1 MTASPWA
8 RPFRLLATDRMCF
21 SAEQGVV
28 AVSAKRHAEISGGGI
43 GGLVAAAA
51 LAQRGWTVRV
61 HERADHLRAFGSGIF
76 VWYNLMRVLKAVGAY
91 EEAMADAHRFVAR
104 ETRDHENRLVNIVR
118 ASPRPEDAIYT
129 ASRRA
134 ILEALAA
141 AARRAGVEILT
152 SSAAVGAESAGV
164 LLTENGR
171 SFAADLVVAADGV
184 NSKVRDGLKL
194 TARRQPLADGAI
206 RVMIPRA
213 AEELTSDRG
222 QKSIE
227 FWSGKRRI
235 FYTAVSREEVYVA
248 FMLPVVDE
256 EGSAMPLRRWT
267 WQRSFP
273 HLSDVIDRVGE
284 QGRWDRFEL
293 IRLHRWSAGKVAIL
307 GDAAH
312 AMSPNT
318 GQGAGTAAM
327 NALSLAV
334 HVSEAPSVEEG
345 LASWEAKERPLTEH
359 TQRVAGIY
367 GSLTAWPTVLRTP
380 IMRLG
385 AKSKWV
391 MSHRQRAANHVPTGA
406 EAFA

>member
-1 MTASPWA
+1 VPAS
-8 RPFRLLATDRMCF
+8 
-21 SAEQGVV
+21 
-28 AVSAKRHAEISGGGI
+28 RHAEISGGGI

-61 HERADHLRAFGSGIF
+61 HERAEHLRAFGSGIF

-91 EEAMADAHRFVAR
+91 EDAMVGAHRFVAR
-104 ETRDHENRLVNIVR
+104 ETRDHANRLINIVR
-118 ASPRPEDAIYT
+118 ASPRAEDAIYT
-129 ASRRA
+129 ASRRK

-152 SSAAVGAESAGV
+152 SSAVVGAEPGGA
-164 LLTENGR
+164 LRTEDGR
-171 SFAADLVVAADGV
+171 AYPADLVVAADGV
-184 NSKVRDGLKL
+184 NSRVREALQL
-194 TARRQPLADGAI
+194 TEMRRPLADGSI
-206 RVMIPRA
+206 RVMIPRMGS
-213 AEELTSDRG
+213 ELTSDRG

-227 FWSGKRRI
+227 FWSGKRRM

-248 FMLPVVDE
+248 FMLPVSDA
-256 EGSAMPLRRWT
+256 EGCAMPLNQET
-267 WQRSFP
+267 WRRSFP
-273 HLSDVIDRVGE
+273 HLNDVIERVGDR
-284 QGRWDRFEL
+284 GRWDRFEL
-293 IRLHRWSAGKVAIL
+293 IRLRRWSAGRVAIV

-334 HVSEAPSVEEG
+334 HVSEYSSVEEA
-345 LASWEAKERPLTEH
+345 LVRWETKERPLTEH

-367 GSLTAWPTVLRTP
+367 GALTAWPAFLRTP
-380 IMRLG
+380 IMSVG
-385 AKSKWV
+385 ARSKWV

-406 EAFA
+406 EAFC

>member
-1 MTASPWA
+1 M
-8 RPFRLLATDRMCF
+8 
-21 SAEQGVV
+21 
-28 AVSAKRHAEISGGGI
+28 
-43 GGLVAAAA
+43 
-51 LAQRGWTVRV
+51 RV

-91 EEAMADAHRFVAR
+91 EEAMDGAHRFVAR
-104 ETRDHENRLVNIVR
+104 ETRDHANRLVNIVR

-129 ASRRA
+129 ASRRK
-134 ILEALAA
+134 ILEGLAA
-141 AARRAGVEILT
+141 AARRADVEILT
-152 SSAAVGAESAGV
+152 SSAVVGAEPGGA
-164 LLTENGR
+164 LLTEDGR
-171 SFAADLVVAADGV
+171 SWPADLVVVADGV
-184 NSKVRDGLKL
+184 NSKAREALRL
-194 TARRQPLADGAI
+194 TERRLPLADGSI
-206 RVMIPRA
+206 RVMIPRM
-213 AEELTSDRG
+213 ESELTSDRG

-227 FWSGKRRI
+227 FWSGRRRM

-248 FMLPVVDE
+248 FMLPVTDE
-256 EGSAMPLRRWT
+256 EGCAMPLRPDT
-267 WQRSFP
+267 WRQSFP
-273 HLSDVIDRVGE
+273 HLTDVIDRVGD

-293 IRLHRWSAGKVAIL
+293 MRLHRWSVGRAAVV

-334 HVSEAPSVEEG
+334 HVSESSTVEEA
-345 LASWEAKERPLTEH
+345 LARWEAKERPLTEH

-367 GSLTAWPTVLRTP
+367 GSLTAWPSFLRTP

-391 MSHRQRAANHVPTGA
+391 MSHRQRAANHIPTGA
-406 EAFA
+406 EAFG